1 MFDLFKSGIVDDL
14 DRLKQAF
21 FSKINLFKE
30 ELLESNVVD
39 RPHVKSERLVKQLQD
54 HTEVLREELRNKNNN
69 INCLLEQL

>member
-21 FSKINLFKE
+21 FSKVNLFKE
-30 ELLESNVVD
+30 ELLESNVAD
-39 RPHVKSERLVKQLQD
+39 RPQDKSERLVKQLQD